1 MGPVQGDGLGYRE
14 KVFWGSKDL
23 SAPSVLH
30 PDLLVLGTRL
40 DVHGRSADIPIQP
53 MPVQGILAAGCW
65 QITGSYRR
73 ATLSFVVWVE
83 P

>member
-23 SAPSVLH
+23 SAPSALH

-40 DVHGRSADIPIQP
+40 DVQGRSADISHPTQTIAGDIGDGMLVGVDFP
-53 MPVQGILAAGCW
+53 SAGCW
-65 QITGSYRR
+65 QITG
-73 ATLSFVVWVE
+73 
-83 P
+83 